1 MTIDQLIEEIKS
13 KPFSITVNNKK
24 VKCRFLK
31 EDEKVSA
38 KDHQFSVQGF
48 GFREYSS
55 PIEMEKLMS
64 KLDIGKKQKN
74 EKKVRD
80 FLLSNPQYY
89 KKGRKAWVIAAVSH
103 DNYGGEI
110 SPTSCADGL
119 VKNFPSFC
127 FIRVI

>member
-38 KDHQFSVQGF
+38 KDYQFSVQGF

-55 PIEMEKLMS
+55 PMEMEKLMS
-64 KLDIGKKQKN
+64 NLDIGKNQNN

>member
-24 VKCRFLK
+24 VNCRFLK
-31 EDEKVSA
+31 DDEVVTV
-38 KDHQFSVQGF
+38 KDYQFSVQGF

-64 KLDIGKKQKN
+64 NLDIGKKQKN
-74 EKKVRD
+74 EKKVKD
-80 FLLSNPQYY
+80 FLLANPQYY

-110 SPTSCADGL
+110 SPTNCADGL
-119 VKNFPSFC
+119 VKDFPSFC
-127 FIRVI
+127 FIRFL

>member
-24 VKCRFLK
+24 VNCRFLK
-31 EDEKVSA
+31 EYEKVSV
-38 KDHQFSVQGF
+38 KDYQFSVQGF

-74 EKKVRD
+74 ERKVRD

-89 KKGRKAWVIAAVSH
+89 KKGRKAWVIAAASH

-110 SPTSCADGL
+110 SPTNCADGL
-119 VKNFPSFC
+119 VKDFSSFC
-127 FIRVI
+127 FIRFV

>member
-38 KDHQFSVQGF
+38 KDYQFSVQGF

-110 SPTSCADGL
+110 YPTNCVDGL
-119 VKNFPSFC
+119 VKNSPSFC
-127 FIRVI
+127 FIRLI